1 LQTNGRAL
9 RVVILADESA
19 NWRIAGL
26 RQIERI
32 IFALEEF
39 AARMADGPVS
49 ATVVWDERLNS
60 SERKMP
66 ERRYS
71 SALALTETVG
81 STTGEQAHDALVLT
95 TRVVLARGSIHHV
108 VPGTDAAAAQTLSE
122 RSDIPAAEKWLL
134 DSLGKP
140 QDGWV
145 ARHIHRPISTRI
157 TRLLLP
163 TQIRPAQV
171 TIGGFVFALA
181 GCAAL
186 VRGDYASVLVG
197 ALLFYVLS
205 ILDGCDGEIAR
216 AKYLDSPAGQRLDLI
231 FDTLANVLFL
241 IALGLGLTRA
251 SAHSVFL
258 VESIVAVLL
267 ILGTELML
275 NVPNGNQRH
284 HALANE
290 PGIYD
295 RHAQMLGHSG
305 AFAFN
310 DKAVRL
316 VVQLTKRDVAWL
328 AFVTLAA
335 VNRAPW
341 ILHLSGTVAVVTC
354 GLSALAFIRRRPAR
368 RA

>member
-1 LQTNGRAL
+1 METNGRAL

-39 AARMADGPVS
+39 AARTANAAVN
-49 ATVVWDERLNS
+49 AIVVWDEALTAFDRQ
-60 SERKMP
+60 MP
-66 ERRYS
+66 NRRYS
-71 SALALTETVG
+71 SAVTLTESVG
-81 STTGEQAHDALVLT
+81 ATTGEQPDDALVLT
-95 TRVVLARGSIHHV
+95 TRMVFARGSIAQMAT
-108 VPGTDAAAAQTLSE
+108 GRGAAAQTLSN
-122 RSDIPAAEKWLL
+122 RGDVPAAEKWLL

-163 TQIRPAQV
+163 TEIRPAHV

-186 VRGDYASVLVG
+186 VRGDYASVLIG
-197 ALLFYVLS
+197 TLLFYVLS

-231 FDTLANVLFL
+231 FDTVANVLFL
-241 IALGLGLTRA
+241 VALGLGLTRA

-258 VESIVAVLL
+258 LEAIVAVLL
-267 ILGTELML
+267 ILGSEVML
-275 NVPNGNQRH
+275 NAPNGNQR
-284 HALANE
+284 ARNVANQ

-310 DKAVRL
+310 EKAVRL

-328 AFVTLAA
+328 AFVTLAT

-341 ILHLSGTVAVVTC
+341 ILHLSCAVAAVTC
-354 GLSALAFIRRRPAR
+354 GLSTLAIIRRRR
-368 RA
+368 GHRA